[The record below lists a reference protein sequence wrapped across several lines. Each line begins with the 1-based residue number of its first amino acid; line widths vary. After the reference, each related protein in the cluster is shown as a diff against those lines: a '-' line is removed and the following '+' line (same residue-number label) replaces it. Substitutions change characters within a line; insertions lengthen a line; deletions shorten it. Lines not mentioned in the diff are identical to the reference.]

1 MKKAQERAQQGSHE
15 RGANGMAAAAERI
28 SEELQ
33 RAKDNI
39 ARSAAAAGEDVSEQ
53 LAQLQEDINGIKR
66 TIGGFAEFSRAEAA
80 GAASRIGGVAAETA
94 GAFADEA
101 KKETQ
106 SVVADL
112 EAFARENPRYVLG
125 GALGVGLVLGLML
138 RRR

>member
-1 MKKAQERAQQGSHE
+1 MKKAQERGQE
-15 RGANGMAAAAERI
+15 RGGNGMAAAAERV

-39 ARSAAAAGEDVSEQ
+39 ARSAAAAGEDLTAQ
-53 LAQLQEDINGIKR
+53 LAQLQDDINGIKR
-66 TIGGFAEFSRAEAA
+66 TLGGFAEFSRAEAA

-94 GAFADEA
+94 GVFADEA

-106 SVVADL
+106 SVLADL

-125 GALGVGLVLGLML
+125 GALGLGLVLGLML
-138 RRR
+138 RRH